1 MGFARRGFGPMVMSI
16 ATPIVPQETPAEEV
30 VDVPIET
37 KKKKP
42 KKSTLLTP
50 ASGRGLSGGDMS
62 IKRKTLLGS

>member
-1 MGFARRGFGPMVMSI
+1 MIMSMM
-16 ATPIVPQETPAEEV
+16 TPIAPQEAPAEEV

-50 ASGRGLSGGDMS
+50 ASGRGLSGGDAT
-62 IKRKTLLGS
+62 IQRKNLLGS

>member
-1 MGFARRGFGPMVMSI
+1 MLMSMM
-16 ATPIVPQETPAEEV
+16 TPIAPQEAPAEEA

-50 ASGRGLSGGDMS
+50 AASGRGLSGGDMS
-62 IKRKTLLGS
+62 IKHKNLLGE